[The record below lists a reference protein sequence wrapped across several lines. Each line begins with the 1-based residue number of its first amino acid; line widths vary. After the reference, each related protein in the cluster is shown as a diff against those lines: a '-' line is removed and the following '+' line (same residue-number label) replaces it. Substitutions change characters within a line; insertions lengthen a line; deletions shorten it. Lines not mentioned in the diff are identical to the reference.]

1 MKKTFAA
8 LFALLMVLSC
18 VTVATAAKTGFADVA
33 EDRWS
38 ASAIKYAVQSGYMN
52 GVGDGKFDPTGSLTR
67 AMVATVLWRREGEP
81 APSAPSGFTDVPAG
95 EWYTDA

>member
-18 VTVATAAKTGFADVA
+18 VTVAAAVKTGFSDVA

-38 ASAIKYAVQSGYMN
+38 AASIKYAVDNGYMK
-52 GVGDGKFDPTGSLTR
+52 GVGGDLFDPEGSLTR

-81 APSAPSGFTDVPAG
+81 KPTA
-95 EWYTDA
+95 